1 MNKLITFII
10 VATLLAGLKPLQGI
24 AQAPE
29 KFNYQAIVYK
39 SNGQLL
45 KNRPVGLRFSIL
57 EGSANGS
64 AVYIETQNV
73 MTNNNGLVDAQI
85 GDGSVVLGT
94 FSAIMWSSGIYFIKT
109 ETDPNGGTN
118 YTITG
123 TSQLL
128 SVPYALFAKESG
140 SSIPGPE
147 GPQGPEGPMGPQGP
161 VGEMGPAGP
170 MGATGPIGATGPQGP
185 VGEMGPAGPMGATGP
200 IGPMGPQGPVG
211 EMGPVGPQGPQGIQ
225 GIQGPVGPQGPAGT
239 GVPAGVS
246 TGNVIMYDVSG
257 NNWVARNLTTGSIGG
272 NQPFSNVQPYLAIN
286 YCIALEGIFPSRNG
300 IEPFI
305 AEIMLFGGDFAP
317 RGFATCSGQI
327 LSISQN
333 TALFSLLGTMYGGNG
348 QTTFALP
355 DLRGRAAL
363 QAGQGPGLS
372 NYSMAQVGGT
382 ETVTLN
388 INQIPAHNH
397 PVVFT
402 AP

>member
-1 MNKLITFII
+1 MYKIITFII
-10 VATLLAGLKPLQGI
+10 TATLLTGLLPHQGI

-57 EGSANGS
+57 EGSAVGS

-73 MTNNNGLVDAQI
+73 MTDNNGLVTAQI
-85 GDGSVVLGT
+85 GDGSVVSGT
-94 FSAIMWSSGIYFIKT
+94 FSTIMWSSGIYFIKT

-147 GPQGPEGPMGPQGP
+147 GPQGPEGPMGP
-161 VGEMGPAGP
+161 E
-170 MGATGPIGATGPQGP
+170 GPIGET
-185 VGEMGPAGPMGATGP
+185 
-200 IGPMGPQGPVG
+200 
-211 EMGPVGPQGPQGIQ
+211 GPQGPQGIQ
-225 GIQGPVGPQGPAGT
+225 GIQGPEGPQGPAGT

-257 NNWVARNLTTGSIGG
+257 NNWVARNLTTGLSGG
-272 NQPFSNVQPYLAIN
+272 SQPFSIVQPYLTIN
-286 YCIALEGIFPSRNG
+286 YCIALEGIYPSQNG
-300 IEPFI
+300 AEPFV
-305 AEIMLFGGDFAP
+305 AEIMLFGGNFAP
-317 RGFATCSGQI
+317 RGYAFCSGQI
-327 LSISQN
+327 LSIAQN
-333 TALFSLLGTMYGGNG
+333 TALFSLLGTTYGGNG

-363 QAGQGPGLS
+363 HTGQGPGLS
-372 NYSMAQVGGT
+372 SYNLGQVGGT

-397 PVVFT
+397 AIVFT